1 MEMVQYTM
9 STNQLAP
16 VQLNNMKNILL
27 LFLGIILL
35 GCSDPRADDKEY
47 VLNYFLAISVPSAIE
62 EMYDGKITPRELAE
76 CVTDEVSNQL
86 DDDVS
91 WALFLDSVKFDEGK
105 ISENELQEKY
115 LIFLEEDEFEKIMDK
130 VMQAAVLAEVNCNP
144 LKQ

>member
-1 MEMVQYTM
+1 
-9 STNQLAP
+9 
-16 VQLNNMKNILL
+16 MKNILL

-76 CVTDEVSNQL
+76 CVTEEVSNQL
-86 DDDVS
+86 DDDLS
-91 WALFLDSVKFDEGK
+91 WALFLDSVKFDEGQ
-105 ISENELQEKY
+105 ISENELLEKY
-115 LIFLEEDEFEKIMDK
+115 LHLEEGEFEQIMDK
-130 VMQAAVLAEVNCNP
+130 VMQSSVLAEVNCNP

>member
-1 MEMVQYTM
+1 
-9 STNQLAP
+9 
-16 VQLNNMKNILL
+16 MKNILL

-86 DDDVS
+86 DDDLS
-91 WALFLDSVKFDEGK
+91 WALFLDSVKFDEGQ
-105 ISENELQEKY
+105 ISENELLEKY
-115 LIFLEEDEFEKIMDK
+115 LYLEEGEFEQIMDK
-130 VMQAAVLAEVNCNP
+130 VMQSSVLAEVNCNP

>member
-1 MEMVQYTM
+1 
-9 STNQLAP
+9 
-16 VQLNNMKNILL
+16 MKNILL

-76 CVTDEVSNQL
+76 CVTEEVSNQL
-86 DDDVS
+86 DDDLS
-91 WALFLDSVKFDEGK
+91 WALFLDSVKFDEGQ
-105 ISENELQEKY
+105 ISENELLEKY
-115 LIFLEEDEFEKIMDK
+115 LYLEEGEFEQIMDK
-130 VMQAAVLAEVNCNP
+130 VMQSSVLAEVNCNP

>member
-1 MEMVQYTM
+1 M
-9 STNQLAP
+9 STNQLGP

-35 GCSDPRADDKEY
+35 GCSDPRADEKEY

-76 CVTDEVSNQL
+76 CVTKEVSNQL
-86 DDDVS
+86 DDDLS
-91 WALFLDSVKFDEGK
+91 WALFLDNVKLDEGQ
-105 ISENELQEKY
+105 ISENELLEKY
-115 LIFLEEDEFEKIMDK
+115 LYLEEGELEQIMDK
-130 VMQAAVLAEVNCNP
+130 VMQSAVIAEVNCNP